1 MNKNT
6 WNDHYEITLAAHWL
20 SALVNDDYT
29 GLEGNEGADLDA
41 FMYDYWRL
49 PDALFSIVDD
59 TNRLAI
65 DEVSGLLADCY
76 TCRVYFTNKETAD
89 HA

>member
-6 WNDHYEITLAAHWL
+6 WNDHYELTLAGHWL
-20 SALVNDDYT
+20 SALVNGDYT
-29 GLEGNEGADLDA
+29 GLEDNEAADLDV

-76 TCRVYFTNKETAD
+76 TCRVYFTNKETASC
-89 HA
+89 